1 MRIVL
6 LGAPGSGKGTQAE
19 KIVQK
24 YQIPHISTGDLL
36 RAEVAAGTGLGQRAD
51 VIMKSGALV
60 SDEIILDMVRSR
72 LSNPDVDN
80 GFMLD
85 GFPRTLPQAEGLDKL
100 LTEMDQPL
108 DVVLF
113 LDVDYSEIMQRLLAR
128 KRADDNEDTI
138 RKRLQVYEAE
148 TAPLID
154 YYKTKGNLR
163 SVQGIGT
170 IDEITT
176 HVFKTLSHIG

>member
-6 LGAPGSGKGTQAE
+6 LGAPGSGKGTQADH
-19 KIVQK
+19 IVQT

-36 RAEVAAGTGLGQRAD
+36 RAEVAAGSDLGKQAD

-60 SDEIILDMVRSR
+60 SDDIILGMIGLR
-72 LSNPDVDN
+72 LGKEDTSN
-80 GFMLD
+80 GFLLD
-85 GFPRTLPQAEGLDKL
+85 GFPRTLNQAEALDELLAKL
-100 LTEMDQPL
+100 GKPL
-108 DVVLF
+108 DAVVF
-113 LDVDYSEIMQRLLAR
+113 LDVDYGEIMQRLLAR
-128 KRADDNEDTI
+128 QRADDTEETI

-154 YYKTKGNLR
+154 YYKSKGNLR

-170 IDEITT
+170 VAEIRDRIDQA
-176 HVFKTLSHIG
+176 LNA

>member
-24 YQIPHISTGDLL
+24 FQIPHISTGDLL
-36 RAEVAAGTGLGQRAD
+36 RAEVAAGTELGKRAD

-60 SDEIILDMVRSR
+60 SDEIILDMIHSR
-72 LSNPDVDN
+72 LSKDDVN
-80 GFMLD
+80 QGFMLD

-100 LTEMDQPL
+100 LVGMDQPL
-108 DVVLF
+108 DIVLF
-113 LDVDYSEIMQRLLAR
+113 LDVDYGEIMQRLLAR

-154 YYKTKGNLR
+154 YYKAKGNLR
-163 SVQGIGT
+163 SVQGTGT
-170 IDEITT
+170 VDEITARI
-176 HVFKTLSHIG
+176 FKVLGGTS

>member
-1 MRIVL
+1 MKIVL

-19 KIVQK
+19 NIVQK

-36 RAEVAAGTGLGQRAD
+36 RAEVAAGTELGKQAD
-51 VIMKSGALV
+51 GIMKSGALV
-60 SDEIILDMVRSR
+60 SDDIILGMIRSR
-72 LSNPDVDN
+72 LSKDDTAK

-85 GFPRTLPQAEGLDKL
+85 GFPRTLPQAEGLDTL
-100 LTEMDQPL
+100 LTELDQPL

-113 LDVDYSEIMQRLLAR
+113 LDVDYGEIMQRLLAR
-128 KRADDNEDTI
+128 KRADDTEETI

-154 YYKTKGNLR
+154 YYKAKGNLR
-163 SVQGIGT
+163 SVQGTGT
-170 IDEITT
+170 VEEISTRIYGVLDDT
-176 HVFKTLSHIG
+176 N